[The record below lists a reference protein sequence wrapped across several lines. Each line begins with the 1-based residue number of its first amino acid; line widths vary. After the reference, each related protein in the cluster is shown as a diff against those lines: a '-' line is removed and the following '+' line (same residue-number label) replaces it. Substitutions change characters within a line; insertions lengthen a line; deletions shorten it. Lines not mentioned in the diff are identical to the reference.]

1 MVWLEMPKE
10 NSVAGRGL
18 EDSGDS
24 HEMRKSRFWKRRNI
38 ISNTQITGLLEIQ
51 YQNMVFKEYCDE
63 KLILK
68 DGFVPELSF
77 VICPGP

>member
-38 ISNTQITGLLEIQ
+38 ISNTQITE
-51 YQNMVFKEYCDE
+51 VFWRFNIKIWSSRNTVM
-63 KLILK
+63 KS
-68 DGFVPELSF
+68 SF
-77 VICPGP
+77 